1 MDRWRTEQEKAFSGE
16 RPVCLSMQEQTRRV
30 RGADT

>member
-1 MDRWRTEQEKAFSGE
+1 MDRWRTEQEKAFSAE

-30 RGADT
+30 RGADR